1 METGVSDLEPGNPAL
16 SMAGQRAGECI
27 QGQSAMKNEQEKK
40 TKPGSVMGLMWRNH
54 PWLTLFTLVTGVVS
68 GVASIAV
75 INVINQAIHEETFQW
90 QSVYWFVGL
99 SAVALLFRN
108 GSALFPAYVSMRIMT
123 RLRIALCRKILVTPL
138 EEVDRRGAPNVL
150 TLLTSDIPQLNS
162 TLVIMPSVLVE
173 SAVFLFGIAYLA
185 YLSWVAFALT
195 MGLIVLGVLLYVGF
209 FLGGMSVTN
218 KVRDEFTA
226 FNEYTHALVFGLKEL
241 KLNGIRRRWF
251 SRSAIE
257 ESSTKVARYNYLERL
272 WYTAAD
278 NVGQLT
284 LSLMIGCLLF
294 VAPQLGAIDAKTM
307 SASVL
312 AVLYIMGPLALL
324 VSAMPMLAQGRI
336 ASARLAEFGFS
347 ISDPHPEPEA
357 LASES
362 ANVLFLDHKK
372 SWETIQL
379 QSVRMNYLDPITE
392 SGFALGPIDLT
403 IHAGELIYIVGGNGC
418 GKSTLAKVLSGLYI
432 PQEGQVLLDGKVI
445 TEGSR
450 NHYRDLFSAVF
461 SDFHLFNRLIGPDEQ
476 EDASTDLAQ
485 KYLATL
491 GLADKIKIEGLGY
504 STTTALSYG
513 QQKRL
518 ALVCAYM
525 EDRPIYLLD
534 EWAADQDPPFKRFF
548 YEELLPDLKRRG
560 KTVLIITH
568 DDQYF
573 QLADR
578 IIKLVDGH
586 IVSDVNCSVQGKR
599 A

>member
-1 METGVSDLEPGNPAL
+1 
-16 SMAGQRAGECI
+16 
-27 QGQSAMKNEQEKK
+27 MKNEQEKK
-40 TKPGSVMGLMWRNH
+40 AKPGSVMRLLWRNH
-54 PWLTLFTLVTGVVS
+54 PWLTLMTLLTGIIS

-75 INVINQAIHEETFQW
+75 IKVINEAIHEESFQL
-90 QSVYWFVGL
+90 QSLYWFVGL
-99 SAVALLFRN
+99 SAVSLLFRN
-108 GSALFPAYVSMRIMT
+108 GAALFPAYASMRIMT
-123 RLRIALCRKILVTPL
+123 RLRIALCRKILATPL

-150 TLLTSDIPQLNS
+150 TMLTSDIPQLNS

-173 SAVFLFGIAYLA
+173 LAVLLFGIAYLA
-185 YLSWVAFALT
+185 YLSWVVFAVT
-195 MGLIVLGVLLYVGF
+195 VGLMVVGVALYLFF
-209 FLGGMSVTN
+209 FLGGITFSH
-218 KVRDEFTA
+218 KVRDEFTS

-251 SRSAIE
+251 SRSAIQ
-257 ESSTKVARYNYLERL
+257 ESSTQVARYNFIERL

-284 LSLMIGCLLF
+284 LSLLIGCLLF
-294 VAPQLGAIDAKTM
+294 VAPMLGVIDTNTM
-307 SASVL
+307 TASVL
-312 AVLYIMGPLALL
+312 VVLYIMGPLSLL
-324 VSAMPMLAQGRI
+324 IGAMPLLAQGRI
-336 ASARLAEFGFS
+336 AGSRLADFGFS
-347 ISDPHPEPEA
+347 INDPHPEPEA

-362 ANVLFLDHKK
+362 ANVLRLDHKK
-372 SWETIQL
+372 SWNRIQL
-379 QSVRMNYLDPITE
+379 RDVHMNYQDPLTGT
-392 SGFALGPIDLT
+392 GFGLGPIDLT
-403 IHAGELIYIVGGNGC
+403 VRAGELIYIVGGNGC
-418 GKSTLAKVLSGLYI
+418 GKSTLAKVICGLYI
-432 PQEGQVLLDGKVI
+432 PQGGEVQLDDTLI
-445 TEGSR
+445 TEESR
-450 NHYRDLFSAVF
+450 SDYRDLFSAVF
-461 SDFHLFNRLIGPDEQ
+461 SDFHLFNRLIGPDEE
-476 EDASTDLAQ
+476 EDASTELAQ
-485 KYLATL
+485 KYLVTL
-491 GLADKIKIEGLGY
+491 GLEDKIKIEGLGY
-504 STTTALSYG
+504 STTKALSYG

-578 IIKLVDGH
+578 IIKLVDGK

>member
-1 METGVSDLEPGNPAL
+1 
-16 SMAGQRAGECI
+16 
-27 QGQSAMKNEQEKK
+27 MKNEQEKK
-40 TKPGSVMGLMWRNH
+40 AKPGSVMRLLWRNH
-54 PWLTLFTLVTGVVS
+54 PWLTLMTLLTGIIS

-75 INVINQAIHEETFQW
+75 IKVINQAIHEESFQL
-90 QSVYWFVGL
+90 QSLYWFVGL
-99 SAVALLFRN
+99 SAVSLLFRN
-108 GSALFPAYVSMRIMT
+108 GAALFPAYASMRIMT
-123 RLRIALCRKILVTPL
+123 RLRIALCRKILATPL

-150 TLLTSDIPQLNS
+150 TMLTSDIPQLNS

-173 SAVFLFGIAYLA
+173 LAVLLFGIAYLA
-185 YLSWVAFALT
+185 YLSWVVFAVT
-195 MGLIVLGVLLYVGF
+195 VGLMVVGVALYLFF
-209 FLGGMSVTN
+209 FLGGISFSH
-218 KVRDEFTA
+218 KVRDEFTS

-251 SRSAIE
+251 SRSAIQ
-257 ESSTKVARYNYLERL
+257 ESSTQVARYNFIERL

-284 LSLMIGCLLF
+284 LSLLIGCLLF
-294 VAPQLGAIDAKTM
+294 VAPMLGVIDTNTM
-307 SASVL
+307 TASVL
-312 AVLYIMGPLALL
+312 VVLYIMGPLSLL
-324 VSAMPMLAQGRI
+324 IGAMPLLAQGRI
-336 ASARLAEFGFS
+336 AGSRLADFGFS
-347 ISDPHPEPEA
+347 INDPHPEPDA

-362 ANVLFLDHKK
+362 ANVLRLDHKK
-372 SWETIQL
+372 FWESIQL
-379 QSVRMNYLDPITE
+379 RDVHMNYQDPLTGT
-392 SGFALGPIDLT
+392 GFGLGPIDLT
-403 IHAGELIYIVGGNGC
+403 VRAGELIYIVGGNGC
-418 GKSTLAKVLSGLYI
+418 GKSTLAKVICGLYI
-432 PQEGQVLLDGKVI
+432 PQGGQVLLDDKLI
-445 TEGSR
+445 NEESR
-450 NHYRDLFSAVF
+450 SDYRDLFSAVF
-461 SDFHLFNRLIGPDEQ
+461 SDFHLFNRLIGPDEE
-476 EDASTDLAQ
+476 EDASTELAQ

-491 GLADKIKIEGLGY
+491 GLEDKIKIEGLGY
-504 STTTALSYG
+504 STTKALSYG

-578 IIKLVDGH
+578 IIKLVDGK

>member
-1 METGVSDLEPGNPAL
+1 
-16 SMAGQRAGECI
+16 
-27 QGQSAMKNEQEKK
+27 MKTEQEKK
-40 TKPGSVMGLMWRNH
+40 ARPGSIMRLLWSSH
-54 PWLTLFTLVTGVVS
+54 PWLTFFTLVTGIIS

-75 INVINQAIHEETFQW
+75 VNVINQAIHEETFQR
-90 QSVYWFVGL
+90 QSLFWFVGL

-108 GSALFPAYVSMRIMT
+108 GAALFPAYASMRIMT
-123 RLRIALCRKILVTPL
+123 RLRIALCRKILGTPL

-150 TLLTSDIPQLNS
+150 TMLTSDIPQLNA
-162 TLVIMPSVLVE
+162 TLLIMPTVLVE
-173 SAVFLFGIAYLA
+173 SAVFLFGLAYLA
-185 YLSWVAFALT
+185 YLSWVVFAMT
-195 MGLIVLGVLLYVGF
+195 VGLMTVGVVLYMLF
-209 FLGGMSVTN
+209 FMSGMKFTN

-251 SRSAIE
+251 SRSAIQD
-257 ESSTKVARYNYLERL
+257 SSTRVAKYNYVERL

-284 LSLMIGCLLF
+284 LSLLIGCMLF
-294 VAPQLGAIDAKTM
+294 AAPMVTVIDAKTM

-312 AVLYIMGPLALL
+312 AVLYIMGPLAML
-324 VSAMPMLAQGRI
+324 VSAMPMLAQGKI

-347 ISDPHPEPEA
+347 INDKHPEPET
-357 LASES
+357 SDTE
-362 ANVLFLDHKK
+362 NVLLLDHKK
-372 SWETIQL
+372 SWGSIQL
-379 QSVRMNYLDPITE
+379 KNVNMNYTDPLAG

-403 IHAGELIYIVGGNGC
+403 VHAGELIYIVGGNGC
-418 GKSTLAKVLSGLYI
+418 GKSTLAKVLCGLYI
-432 PQEGQVLLDGKVI
+432 PQEGQVLLDGAVI
-445 TEGSR
+445 TEASR
-450 NHYRDLFSAVF
+450 SNYRDLFSAVF
-461 SDFHLFNRLIGPDEQ
+461 SDFHLFNRLIGPDEKEQ
-476 EDASTDLAQ
+476 ASTDLAQ
-485 KYLATL
+485 KYLSTL
-491 GLADKIKIEGLGY
+491 GLEDKIKIEGLGY

-586 IVSDVNCSVQGKR
+586 IVSDVNCAVQGKR

>member
-1 METGVSDLEPGNPAL
+1 
-16 SMAGQRAGECI
+16 
-27 QGQSAMKNEQEKK
+27 MKNEQEKK

-162 TLVIMPSVLVE
+162 TLVIMPSVLVAVLVE

>member
-1 METGVSDLEPGNPAL
+1 
-16 SMAGQRAGECI
+16 
-27 QGQSAMKNEQEKK
+27 MKNEQEKK
-40 TKPGSVMGLMWRNH
+40 AKPGSVMRLLWRNH
-54 PWLTLFTLVTGVVS
+54 PWLTLMTLLTGIIS

-75 INVINQAIHEETFQW
+75 IKVINQAIHEEGFQL
-90 QSVYWFVGL
+90 QSLYWFVGL

-108 GSALFPAYVSMRIMT
+108 GAALFPAYASMRIMT
-123 RLRIALCRKILVTPL
+123 RLRIALCRKILATPL

-150 TLLTSDIPQLNS
+150 TMLTSDIPQLNS

-173 SAVFLFGIAYLA
+173 LSVLLFGIAYLA
-185 YLSWVAFALT
+185 YLSWVVFAVT
-195 MGLIVLGVLLYVGF
+195 VGLMVLGVALYLFF
-209 FLGGMSVTN
+209 FLGGISFSN
-218 KVRDEFTA
+218 KVRDEFTS

-251 SRSAIE
+251 SRSAIQ
-257 ESSTKVARYNYLERL
+257 ESSTQVARYNFIERL

-284 LSLMIGCLLF
+284 LSLLIGCLLF
-294 VAPQLGAIDAKTM
+294 VAPMLGVIDTQTM
-307 SASVL
+307 TASVL
-312 AVLYIMGPLALL
+312 VVLYIMGPLSLL
-324 VSAMPMLAQGRI
+324 IGAMPLLAQGRI
-336 ASARLAEFGFS
+336 AGGRLADFGFS
-347 ISDPHPEPEA
+347 INDPHPEPEA

-362 ANVLFLDHKK
+362 GNVLLLDHKK
-372 SWETIQL
+372 SWDSIQL
-379 QSVRMNYLDPITE
+379 RDVHMNYQDPLTG
-392 SGFALGPIDLT
+392 SGFGLGPIDLT
-403 IHAGELIYIVGGNGC
+403 VRAGELIYIVGGNGC
-418 GKSTLAKVLSGLYI
+418 GKSTLAKVICGLYI
-432 PQEGQVLLDGKVI
+432 PQGGQLLLDDTLI
-445 TEGSR
+445 TEESR
-450 NHYRDLFSAVF
+450 SDYRDLFSAVF
-461 SDFHLFNRLIGPDEQ
+461 SDFHLFNRLIGPDEE
-476 EDASTDLAQ
+476 EDASTELAQ
-485 KYLATL
+485 KYLETL
-491 GLADKIKIEGLGY
+491 GLEDKIKIEGLGY
-504 STTTALSYG
+504 STTKALSYG

-578 IIKLVDGH
+578 IIKLVDGK
-586 IVSDVNCSVQGKR
+586 IVSDVNCAVQGKR